1 MPSEMEVF
9 QQDLLKS
16 VKQMRRGQ
24 ASRVTRVKVP
34 QAAEARSR
42 VGLSQ
47 QDFARLLGVSAR
59 TLQDW
64 EQGRRKPT
72 GAAKTLL
79 RVAFSHP
86 EALLELHRKNG
97 ARLTREPFSSRI
109 RTNVRTGNKYRGRM
123 INFQT
128 APERYQHWKL
138 EISGAVATLSMDVQE
153 DQTLADGYKLKLNSY
168 DLGVDIE
175 LADAIQRLRF
185 EHPEVAVVVV
195 TSLKPRIFCAG
206 ANIYMLG
213 SSSHAFKVNFCK
225 FTNETRCAM
234 EDDSKHSGR
243 RYIAALNGTASGGG
257 YELAIACDE
266 IYLVDDG
273 NSAVSLPEVPLLG
286 VLPGTGGLTR
296 LVDKRKV
303 RRDRADVFSTLAE
316 GLKGKRAKEWRLIDG
331 YFPTSKFQP
340 GINARVEQLVG
351 AKSANGSGIKLK
363 PLQIESTDD
372 SRNYRYVR
380 LHLNREQR
388 YADLTVRGPEGPQP
402 TTVEEIQE
410 LGDAYWPL
418 QAYRELDD
426 ALLHLRVNEPEI
438 GLVCLRTEGSIE
450 SVLAVDQTLAAN
462 REHWLV
468 REIILHMAR
477 VLRRLDL
484 TAKSFFAIVE
494 PGACFAGN
502 LLELLLASDRSY
514 MLMDEKSSIAVSELN
529 VGAFP
534 MSNGLTRLQSRF
546 LAEPDKVDELFG
558 DKKVFD
564 TEEAEKLGLITFAPD
579 DLDWEDE
586 IRVAIEE
593 RTSLSPDALTGMEAS
608 LRFAGPETLDTKIY
622 GRLTAW
628 QNWIFQRP
636 NAVGP
641 EGALTNYG
649 KPTQA
654 HFDYKRT

>member
-1 MPSEMEVF
+1 
-9 QQDLLKS
+9 
-16 VKQMRRGQ
+16 
-24 ASRVTRVKVP
+24 
-34 QAAEARSR
+34 
-42 VGLSQ
+42 
-47 QDFARLLGVSAR
+47 
-59 TLQDW
+59 
-64 EQGRRKPT
+64 
-72 GAAKTLL
+72 
-79 RVAFSHP
+79 
-86 EALLELHRKNG
+86 
-97 ARLTREPFSSRI
+97 
-109 RTNVRTGNKYRGRM
+109 M

-128 APERYQHWKL
+128 SPEQYNHWKL
-138 EISGAVATLSMDVQE
+138 NIDGQVAKLSMDVQE
-153 DQTLADGYKLKLNSY
+153 DETLAEGYKLKLNSY

-175 LADAIQRLRF
+175 LADAVQRLRF
-185 EHPEVAVVVV
+185 EHPEVRAVVI

-213 SSSHAFKVNFCK
+213 TSSHAFKVNFCK

-234 EDDSKHSGR
+234 EDDSRHSGR

-316 GLKGKRAKEWRLIDG
+316 GLKGKRAKEWGLIDDS
-331 YFPTSKFQP
+331 FPTSKFQES
-340 GINARVEQLVG
+340 IDARVQEITKG
-351 AKSANGSGIKLK
+351 APTDISGIKLA
-363 PLQIESTDD
+363 PLQVETSTKRRD
-372 SRNYRYVR
+372 YKYVK
-380 LHLNREQR
+380 LNLNREQR
-388 YADLTVRGPEGPQP
+388 YVDLTVHGPEANLP
-402 TTVEEIQE
+402 TAADEIHK
-410 LGDAYWPL
+410 LGDSYWPL

-438 GLVCLRTEGSIE
+438 GLVCLRAVGS
-450 SVLAVDQTLAAN
+450 SVDVLALDETLAAN
-462 REHWLV
+462 RDHWFV
-468 REIILHMAR
+468 RETLAHMAR

-484 TAKSFFAIVE
+484 TAKSFFALVE
-494 PGACFAGN
+494 PDSCFAGN

-514 MLMDEKSSIAVSELN
+514 MLNSPDAARTSVHVSALNAGEL
-529 VGAFP
+529 P

-546 LAEPDKVDELFG
+546 LANPESIDEVLKHRGPFA
-558 DKKVFD
+558 
-564 TEEAEKLGLITFAPD
+564 TEEAELAGLITFAPD

-593 RTSLSPDALTGMEAS
+593 RTALSPDALTGMEAS
-608 LRFAGPETLDTKIY
+608 LRFAGPETMDTKIY

-636 NAVGP
+636 NAVG
-641 EGALTNYG
+641 EKGALTNYG

-654 HFDYKRT
+654 QFDYKRT

>member
-1 MPSEMEVF
+1 
-9 QQDLLKS
+9 
-16 VKQMRRGQ
+16 
-24 ASRVTRVKVP
+24 
-34 QAAEARSR
+34 
-42 VGLSQ
+42 
-47 QDFARLLGVSAR
+47 
-59 TLQDW
+59 
-64 EQGRRKPT
+64 
-72 GAAKTLL
+72 
-79 RVAFSHP
+79 
-86 EALLELHRKNG
+86 
-97 ARLTREPFSSRI
+97 
-109 RTNVRTGNKYRGRM
+109 M
-123 INFQT
+123 INFQSS
-128 APERYQHWKL
+128 PEQYKHWKL
-138 EISGAVATLSMDVQE
+138 NIEGKVATLSMDVQE
-153 DQTLADGYKLKLNSY
+153 DITVAEGYKLKLNSY

-185 EHPEVAVVVV
+185 EHPEVRVVVI

-213 SSSHAFKVNFCK
+213 TSSHAFKVNFCK
-225 FTNETRCAM
+225 FTNETRCAI
-234 EDDSKHSGR
+234 EDDSHNSGR

-316 GLKGKRAKEWRLIDG
+316 GLKGKRAKDWNLIDDT
-331 YFPTSKFQP
+331 FPTSKFQEA
-340 GINARVEQLVG
+340 IDKRVRELAQGVNVTHAVSLRAVRDTE
-351 AKSANGSGIKLK
+351 ASQANSMRYSAGIKLN
-363 PLQIESTDD
+363 PLEVESTAN
-372 SRNYRYVR
+372 SRDYKYVS
-380 LHLNREQR
+380 LKLSREKR
-388 YADLTVRGPEGPQP
+388 YADLTLRGPEADLP
-402 TTVEEIQE
+402 TTAEDIQK
-410 LGDAYWPL
+410 LGDTYWPL
-418 QAYRELDD
+418 RAFRELDD
-426 ALLHLRVNEPEI
+426 SLLHLRVNEPEI
-438 GLVCLRTEGSIE
+438 GLVCLRTEGSIDN
-450 SVLAVDQTLAAN
+450 VLAVDRTLAAN
-462 REHWLV
+462 RDQWLV
-468 REIILHMAR
+468 REIILQMAR

-494 PGACFAGN
+494 PGSCFAGN

-514 MLMDEKSSIAVSELN
+514 MLNDPDQRVELALSELN
-529 VGAFP
+529 AGALQ
-534 MSNGLTRLQSRF
+534 MSNGLSRLQSRF
-546 LAEPDKVDELFG
+546 LAEPQRADELLAHEGRF
-558 DKKVFD
+558 V
-564 TEEAEKLGLITFAPD
+564 AEDAEDAGLITFAPD

-608 LRFAGPETLDTKIY
+608 LRFAGPETMDTKIY

-641 EGALTNYG
+641 QGALTNYG

-654 HFDYKRT
+654 QFDYRRT

>member
-1 MPSEMEVF
+1 
-9 QQDLLKS
+9 
-16 VKQMRRGQ
+16 
-24 ASRVTRVKVP
+24 
-34 QAAEARSR
+34 
-42 VGLSQ
+42 
-47 QDFARLLGVSAR
+47 
-59 TLQDW
+59 
-64 EQGRRKPT
+64 
-72 GAAKTLL
+72 
-79 RVAFSHP
+79 
-86 EALLELHRKNG
+86 
-97 ARLTREPFSSRI
+97 
-109 RTNVRTGNKYRGRM
+109 M

-128 APERYQHWKL
+128 SPDRYQHWKL
-138 EISGAVATLSMDVQE
+138 QIEGPVATLSMDVQE
-153 DQTLADGYKLKLNSY
+153 DQTLAEGYKLKLNSY

-185 EHPEVAVVVV
+185 EHPEVAAVVV

-225 FTNETRCAM
+225 FTNETRCAL
-234 EDDSKHSGR
+234 EDDSRHSGR
-243 RYIAALNGTASGGG
+243 RYLAALNGTASGGG

-316 GLKGKRAKEWRLIDG
+316 GLKGKRAKDWGLIDG
-331 YFPTSKFQP
+331 YFPTSKFQE
-340 GINARVEQLVG
+340 GINARVQQVV
-351 AKSANGSGIKLK
+351 AAQSPSQSGIKLG
-363 PLQIESTDD
+363 PLQIKETND
-372 SRNYRYVR
+372 SRDYKYVALT
-380 LHLNREQR
+380 LHREQR
-388 YADLTVRGPEGPQP
+388 YADLTIHGPEGAQP
-402 TTVEEIQE
+402 TTPEQIQE

-438 GLVCLRTEGSIE
+438 GLVCVRTEGSIE

-462 REHWLV
+462 RDHWLV
-468 REIILHMAR
+468 REIILHLAR

-494 PGACFAGN
+494 PGSCFAGN

-514 MLMDEKSSIAVSELN
+514 MLMAGENSVAVSELN
-529 VGAFP
+529 AGAFP

-546 LAEPDKVDELFG
+546 LAEPEKADQVFG
-558 DKKVFD
+558 DERTFD
-564 TEEAEKLGLITFAPD
+564 TERAEELGLITFAPD

-586 IRVAIEE
+586 LRVAIEE
-593 RTSLSPDALTGMEAS
+593 RTSLSPDALTGMEAT